1 MASKKLIIYPG
12 KLTEALS
19 FRVGSI
25 GEIYKDDME
34 LLCNEIENYLKEKH
48 IPIPITYDHDH
59 HKVKV

>member
-1 MASKKLIIYPG
+1 MIIYPG

-25 GEIYKDDME
+25 GELYKEDME
-34 LLCNEIENYLKEKH
+34 LLCKEIENYLNEKH
-48 IPIPITYDHDH
+48 IPIPITYEDNH